1 MILKEIPIYERPR
14 ERALDVGVENLST
27 TELLA
32 IILRTG
38 SKKYSVL
45 ETANQILAKSSKI
58 QNLNFLSL
66 EELVEIDGVGIT
78 KAITILSAIELG
90 KRINQIEKNDI
101 SFFNPIEIYNYM
113 KNELQSLTEE
123 RSYALYLNTKG
134 KLIEKKLL
142 TIGTINQTL
151 IDSKIIFKWAYKLSA
166 SAFVLI
172 HNHPSKDST
181 PSKQDLQITREILK
195 QSKTLGIFFID
206 HLIIGNDFYSMSQ
219 STDIFE

>member
-45 ETANQILAKSSKI
+45 ETANLILSKSSKI

-66 EELVEIDGVGIT
+66 EELVEIDGIGIT

-151 IDSKIIFKWAYKLSA
+151 IDSKIVFKWAYKLSA

-181 PSKQDLQITREILK
+181 PSKQDLQITKEILK

-206 HLIIGNDFYSMSQ
+206 HIIIGNDFYSMSQ

>member
-14 ERALDVGVENLST
+14 ERALEVGVENLST

-45 ETANQILAKSSKI
+45 ETANQILSKSSKI

-66 EELVEIDGVGIT
+66 EELVEIDGIGIT

>member
-45 ETANQILAKSSKI
+45 ETANQILSKSSKI

>member
-45 ETANQILAKSSKI
+45 ETANQILSKSSKI

-66 EELVEIDGVGIT
+66 EELVEIDGIGIT

-206 HLIIGNDFYSMSQ
+206 HLIIGNDFYSISQ

>member
-66 EELVEIDGVGIT
+66 EELVEIDGIGIT

>member
-45 ETANQILAKSSKI
+45 ETANQILSKSSKI

-66 EELVEIDGVGIT
+66 EELVEIDGIGIT

-151 IDSKIIFKWAYKLSA
+151 IDSKIVFKWAYKLSA

>member
-45 ETANQILAKSSKI
+45 ETANQILTKSSKI

-66 EELVEIDGVGIT
+66 EELVEIDGIGIT

>member
-14 ERALDVGVENLST
+14 ERALEVGVENLST

-45 ETANQILAKSSKI
+45 ETANQILSKSSKI

-66 EELVEIDGVGIT
+66 KELTEVDGVGIT

-151 IDSKIIFKWAYKLSA
+151 IDSKIIFKWAFKLSA
-166 SAFVLI
+166 AAFILI

-181 PSKQDLQITREILK
+181 PSKQDLQVTKEILR

-206 HLIIGNDFYSMSQ
+206 HLIIGKDYYSMSQ

>member
-1 MILKEIPIYERPR
+1 
-14 ERALDVGVENLST
+14 
-27 TELLA
+27 
-32 IILRTG
+32 
-38 SKKYSVL
+38 
-45 ETANQILAKSSKI
+45 
-58 QNLNFLSL
+58 
-66 EELVEIDGVGIT
+66 
-78 KAITILSAIELG
+78 
-90 KRINQIEKNDI
+90 
-101 SFFNPIEIYNYM
+101 M

-151 IDSKIIFKWAYKLSA
+151 IDSKIIFKWAFKLSA
-166 SAFVLI
+166 AAFILI

-181 PSKQDLQITREILK
+181 PSKQDLQVTKDILR

-206 HLIIGNDFYSMSQ
+206 HLIIGKDYYSMSQ

>member
-45 ETANQILAKSSKI
+45 ETANLILSKSSKI

-66 EELVEIDGVGIT
+66 EELVEIDGIGIT

-181 PSKQDLQITREILK
+181 PSKQDLQITKEILK

>member
-1 MILKEIPIYERPR
+1 MILKEMPIYERPR
-14 ERALDVGVENLST
+14 ERALEVGVENLST
-27 TELLA
+27 TELIA

-38 SKKYSVL
+38 SKKYSVV
-45 ETANQILAKSSKI
+45 ETANQVLSKSTKI
-58 QNLNFLSL
+58 QDLNFLSL
-66 EELVEIDGVGIT
+66 EELIEIDGVGVT

-90 KRINQIEKNDI
+90 KRINKIEENNI
-101 SFFNPIEIYNYM
+101 SFLNPIEIYNYM
-113 KNELQSLTEE
+113 KNEVQTLTEE

-151 IDSKIIFKWAYKLSA
+151 IDSKIIFKWAFKLSA
-166 SAFVLI
+166 SAFILI

-181 PSKQDLQITREILK
+181 PSKQDLQVTKEILK
-195 QSKTLGIFFID
+195 QAKTLGIYFID
-206 HLIIGNDFYSMSQ
+206 HLIIGNDYYSMSQ

>member
-66 EELVEIDGVGIT
+66 EELVEIDGIGIT

-151 IDSKIIFKWAYKLSA
+151 IDSKIVFKWAYKLSA

>member
-45 ETANQILAKSSKI
+45 ETANQILSKSSKI

-66 EELVEIDGVGIT
+66 EELVEIDGIGIT

-181 PSKQDLQITREILK
+181 PSKQDLHITREILK

>member
-45 ETANQILAKSSKI
+45 ETANQILSKSSKI

-66 EELVEIDGVGIT
+66 EELVEIDGIGIT

-181 PSKQDLQITREILK
+181 PSKQDLQITKEILK

-206 HLIIGNDFYSMSQ
+206 HIIIGNDFYSMSQ

>member
-66 EELVEIDGVGIT
+66 EELVEIDGIGIT

-151 IDSKIIFKWAYKLSA
+151 IDSKIVFKWAYKLSA

-206 HLIIGNDFYSMSQ
+206 HLIIGNDFYSISQ

>member
-14 ERALDVGVENLST
+14 ERALEVGVENLST

-45 ETANQILAKSSKI
+45 ETANQILSKSSKI

-66 EELVEIDGVGIT
+66 EELVEIDGIGIT

-151 IDSKIIFKWAYKLSA
+151 IDSKIVFKWAYKLSA

>member
-45 ETANQILAKSSKI
+45 ETANQILSKSSKI

-66 EELVEIDGVGIT
+66 EELVEIDGIGIT

>member
-45 ETANQILAKSSKI
+45 ETANQILSKSSKI

-66 EELVEIDGVGIT
+66 EELVEIDGIGIT

-113 KNELQSLTEE
+113 KNEIQSLTEE

>member
-1 MILKEIPIYERPR
+1 
-14 ERALDVGVENLST
+14 
-27 TELLA
+27 
-32 IILRTG
+32 
-38 SKKYSVL
+38 
-45 ETANQILAKSSKI
+45 
-58 QNLNFLSL
+58 
-66 EELVEIDGVGIT
+66 
-78 KAITILSAIELG
+78 
-90 KRINQIEKNDI
+90 
-101 SFFNPIEIYNYM
+101 M

-206 HLIIGNDFYSMSQ
+206 HLIIGNDFYSISQ

>member
-45 ETANQILAKSSKI
+45 ETANQILSKSSKI

-66 EELVEIDGVGIT
+66 EELVEIDGIGIT

-181 PSKQDLQITREILK
+181 PSKQDLQITKEILK

>member
-45 ETANQILAKSSKI
+45 ETANIILSKSSKI

-66 EELVEIDGVGIT
+66 EELVEIDGIGIT

>member
-14 ERALDVGVENLST
+14 ERAILVGVENLST
-27 TELLA
+27 TELIA

-45 ETANQILAKSSKI
+45 ETANKVLSKSSKI
-58 QNLNFLSL
+58 QDLNFLSL
-66 EELVEIDGVGIT
+66 EELKEIEGVGIT

-101 SFFNPIEIYNYM
+101 SFFNPNEIYNYM
-113 KNELQSLTEE
+113 KNDVQTLTEE

-166 SAFVLI
+166 SAFILI
-172 HNHPSKDST
+172 HNHPSNDST
-181 PSKQDLQITREILK
+181 PSKQDIQITKEILK
-195 QSKTLGIFFID
+195 HSKTLGIYFID
-206 HLIIGNDFYSMSQ
+206 HIIIGNDYYSMAQ
-219 STDIFE
+219 STNIFE

>member
-45 ETANQILAKSSKI
+45 ETANLILSKSSKI

-66 EELVEIDGVGIT
+66 EELVEIDGIGIT

-181 PSKQDLQITREILK
+181 PSKQDLQITKEILK

-206 HLIIGNDFYSMSQ
+206 HIIIGNDFYSMSQ

>member
-1 MILKEIPIYERPR
+1 MILKEMPIYERPR
-14 ERALDVGVENLST
+14 ERALEVGVENLST

-38 SKKYSVL
+38 SKKYSVV
-45 ETANQILAKSSKI
+45 ETANQVLSKSTKI
-58 QNLNFLSL
+58 QDLNFLSL
-66 EELVEIDGVGIT
+66 EELIEIDGVGVT

-90 KRINQIEKNDI
+90 KRINKIEENNI
-101 SFFNPIEIYNYM
+101 SFLNPIEIYNYM
-113 KNELQSLTEE
+113 KNEVQTLTEE

-151 IDSKIIFKWAYKLSA
+151 IDSKIIFKWAFKLSA
-166 SAFVLI
+166 SAFILI

-181 PSKQDLQITREILK
+181 PSKQDLQVTKEILK
-195 QSKTLGIFFID
+195 QAKTLGIYFID
-206 HLIIGNDFYSMSQ
+206 HLIIGNDYYSMSQ

>member
-45 ETANQILAKSSKI
+45 ETANQILSKSSKI

-66 EELVEIDGVGIT
+66 EELVEIDGIGIT

-181 PSKQDLQITREILK
+181 PSKQDLQITKEILK

-206 HLIIGNDFYSMSQ
+206 HLIIGNDFYSISQ